1 MKKLYALNLFSN
13 LIFYAPIALL
23 VRTNRGIS
31 ISEFFLLQAILSSTA
46 MLMEFPLGL
55 LTDKIGLKKTIVLSQ
70 VTMIIARIIL
80 LNTYN
85 FIAFSIEAVLEGI
98 SFALNSGKC
107 LYIKYLAIK
116 NFQKIPLCFTI
127 MEH

>member
-31 ISEFFLLQAILSSTA
+31 ISEFFILQAILSSTA
-46 MLMEFPLGL
+46 MLMEFPLGI

-70 VTMIIARIIL
+70 FTMLIARIIL
-80 LNTYN
+80 LNAYN
-85 FIAFSIEAVLEGI
+85 FIAFSIKSA
-98 SFALNSGKC
+98 
-107 LYIKYLAIK
+107 
-116 NFQKIPLCFTI
+116 
-127 MEH
+127 